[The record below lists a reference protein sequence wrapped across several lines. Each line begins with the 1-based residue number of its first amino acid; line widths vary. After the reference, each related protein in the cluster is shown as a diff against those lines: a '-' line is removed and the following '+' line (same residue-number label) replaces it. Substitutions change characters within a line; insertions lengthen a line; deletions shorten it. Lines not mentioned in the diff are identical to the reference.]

1 MADMITRCPNC
12 SVAFRISDAHLKSAK
27 GIVRCGSCLGI
38 FNANEHLQVVQSGTQ
53 TSAQPAPASPPPPT
67 QATANT
73 DSTATATEDPDD
85 ELLFDDDF
93 DDDELIFDSADDETY
108 TDYQPASNLFESN
121 ENRFNASSEDDA
133 VDDADESWALE
144 LLKDDSDLDIKF
156 RKIVTPDHHQ
166 PSTAKDA
173 ADVRDPADA
182 AAGSRAEPTE
192 NTTTGVRSADRA
204 ATDATQDNPDKT
216 RFMVRREVKPARAVA
231 ASAPAA
237 SVQPQPSESDRPPAR
252 GVALHTTRVRRPA
265 SERIIEVDRLELLD
279 HPKDE
284 LQSIQ
289 KMIAAIEPESVDVSW
304 RHNPVLWRKRLTG
317 AGLALAAL
325 LFFVVQVAWLQFDRL
340 NTVEPYRSF
349 YRVACAVTGCTLSP
363 MRDRSQIKTTN
374 LYVRS
379 HPDVQ
384 GALLIDVVMQNV
396 ATFEQSFPS
405 LILTFSNLK
414 NEPIAERKFTPDE
427 YLGGELSGSD
437 AMPRLTPV
445 HVELEIVD
453 PGDDAV
459 SYSIAIVD

>member
-27 GIVRCGSCLGI
+27 GIVRCGSCLSI
-38 FNANEHLQVVQSGTQ
+38 FNANEHLQFVQG
-53 TSAQPAPASPPPPT
+53 SAQTTEKPAPEQPYAKHISSTDTTASE
-67 QATANT
+67 
-73 DSTATATEDPDD
+73 TEDPDD

-108 TDYQPASNLFESN
+108 TDYQPASNLFESS
-121 ENRFNASSEDDA
+121 ENKSNAFSEDEDI
-133 VDDADESWALE
+133 DDTDESWALE

-156 RKIVTPDHHQ
+156 RKIVTPDDRQ
-166 PSTAKDA
+166 PSVAKDA
-173 ADVRDPADA
+173 ADHPDPAA
-182 AAGSRAEPTE
+182 AASDNQVEATE
-192 NTTTGVRSADRA
+192 SGATPVKPADRVTPEA
-204 ATDATQDNPDKT
+204 LHGDADKT
-216 RFMVRREVKPARAVA
+216 AFMVRREIKPARAVA
-231 ASAPAA
+231 ATSTSSA
-237 SVQPQPSESDRPPAR
+237 SVQPQQPKSDRPPAR

-265 SERIIEVDRLELLD
+265 SERVIEVDRLELLD
-279 HPKDE
+279 HPNED
-284 LQSIQ
+284 LHAIQ
-289 KMIAAIEPESVDVSW
+289 KMIAAIEPESVDVGW
-304 RHNPVLWRKRLTG
+304 RHNPVLWRKRLTW
-317 AGLALAAL
+317 AGLALGAL
-325 LFFVVQVAWLQFDRL
+325 LFLVVQVAWLQFDRL

-349 YRVACAVTGCTLSP
+349 YSVACAVTGCTLSP

-396 ATFEQSFPS
+396 AKFEQTFPS
-405 LILTFSNLK
+405 LILTFSNLR

-445 HVELEIVD
+445 HVELQIVD